1 MQNQNASERMGALK
15 KLVIK
20 EIICAVIGVAFGI
33 WLGTLVGG
41 MIFLSIIYA
50 IFFGSFGFLFA
61 DYKFVKNF
69 IKKSKFNKGLTIF
82 ALIVAAPFIM
92 IKNIQKNIA
101 EYKEIKEE
109 I

>member
-1 MQNQNASERMGALK
+1 MQNQNASERLGDLK

-20 EIICAVIGVAFGI
+20 EIICAIIGLAIGI
-33 WLGTLVGG
+33 WLGILVGG
-41 MIFLSIIYA
+41 IIILTIIYA

-61 DYKFVKNF
+61 DYKFVKKF
-69 IKKSKFNKGLTIF
+69 IKKSKFNKGITIF
-82 ALIVAAPFIM
+82 ALIIAAPFIM
-92 IKNIQKNIA
+92 IKNIQKNIT